1 ELDRWADRIAGE
13 LRARGAAPGG
23 IVGVYVDRG
32 VGMVAA
38 LLGILRTGAAYLP
51 LDPVYPPERIAYMI
65 QDSGA
70 ALVLADP
77 GSFEAREGI
86 VFLPAPPAADE
97 VVDAV
102 SVDGSPGDR
111 AYLIYT
117 SGSTGRPKAVEV
129 EHGHFSSMLASVA
142 HAPGMAADDV
152 TLAVTTISFDVSV
165 PELFLPL
172 VTGAR
177 VVVATR
183 DEVVDGPALARIIAR
198 EGVTVMQATP
208 ATWRLLVQTGWEGA
222 PRLRAI
228 ATGEALTA
236 ELAEALLARAGEVW
250 NLYGPTEITVWAT
263 AHRVEAP
270 GAGLVSIG
278 TPMANVR
285 TYVLDE
291 RLRPVPA
298 GVPGEL
304 YVGGGGVTRGYLGR
318 PELTGEKFVPD
329 PFVGGDA
336 RMYRT
341 GDRVRWSMDGTLTF
355 MGRLDGQVKIR
366 GYRIELGEVE
376 SELLRHPGV
385 SSAAAIVREDEPG
398 DPRLV
403 AYVVGQDGA
412 APGGAELRAFV
423 RERLPEYMVPSAFV
437 GLNAL
442 PLTGSGKTDR
452 KALPAPDLGA
462 EAAAASEFV
471 APRNVVEDMLAEIWS
486 EVLRR
491 EPIGVTQNF
500 FALGGHSLLATQV
513 LVRIG
518 DTFEVEL
525 PIRTFF
531 GDPTIAGLA
540 AAIEAAG
547 SPVLASMMD
556 ELEGLSA
563 EEIEAL
569 LAEDA

>member
-1 ELDRWADRIAGE
+1 SVE
-13 LRARGAAPGG
+13 
-23 IVGVYVDRG
+23 
-32 VGMVAA
+32 
-38 LLGILRTGAAYLP
+38 
-51 LDPVYPPERIAYMI
+51 
-65 QDSGA
+65 
-70 ALVLADP
+70 
-77 GSFEAREGI
+77 
-86 VFLPAPPAADE
+86 
-97 VVDAV
+97 AV
-102 SVDGSPGDR
+102 SVEVGPRDR

-129 EHGHFSSMLASVA
+129 EHGSLGSLLASVA
-142 HAPGMAADDV
+142 HAPGMTADDV

-177 VVVATR
+177 IVVAGR
-183 DEVVDGPALARIIAR
+183 DEVVDGPALARIIDR

-208 ATWRLLVQTGWEGA
+208 ATWRLLVQTGWKGA

-236 ELAEALLARAGEVW
+236 ELAESLLQRAGEVW

-263 AHRVEAP
+263 AHRVAEP

-278 TPMANVR
+278 RPMANVR
-285 TYVLDE
+285 AYVLDE

-304 YVGGGGVTRGYLGR
+304 YVGGGGVARGYLGR
-318 PELTGEKFVPD
+318 PELTAERFVAD
-329 PFVGGDA
+329 PFAGEHA

-341 GDRVRWSMDGTLTF
+341 GDRVRWAADGTLVF
-355 MGRLDGQVKIR
+355 MGRLDAQVKVR

-376 SELLRHPGV
+376 SELLRHPNV
-385 SSAAAIVREDEPG
+385 AAAAATVREDEPG

-403 AYVVGQDGA
+403 AYVVAKEGD

-437 GLNAL
+437 PLDSM

-452 KALPAPDLGA
+452 KALPAPDASAVA
-462 EAAAASEFV
+462 EAAAEFV
-471 APRNVVEDMLAEIWS
+471 APRNVVEDMLAEIWA

-531 GDPTIAGLA
+531 ADPTVAGLA

-547 SPVLASMMD
+547 SPVLAQMMD

-563 EEIEAL
+563 EDIEAL
-569 LAEDA
+569 LAEDAEA